1 MNNREKGKA
10 LILRAERVI
19 KRDLE
24 GAVKDC
30 DFNMVVRRAQEAVEL
45 VLKGALT
52 ILGIEYPKIHDVGKV
67 FADVVRRK
75 VGSMESETLEKIIH
89 ISTRLSE
96 DRAPAFYGER
106 SYGEEE
112 AKEAHSDALF
122 VLDKAKGLIAFYWIR
137 KIEGN

>member
-10 LILRAERVI
+10 LILRGERVI

-24 GAVKDC
+24 GAVKDG

-52 ILGIEYPKIHDVGKV
+52 LLGIEYPKIHDVGKV
-67 FADVVRRK
+67 FADVVQRK
-75 VGSMESETLEKIIH
+75 VGTMESEILEKIIH

-106 SYGEEE
+106 SYGKEE
-112 AKEAHSDALF
+112 AEEAHFDALF
-122 VLDKAKGLIAFYWIR
+122 VLDKVKELLKESTG
-137 KIEGN
+137 

>member
-1 MNNREKGKA
+1 VNNREKGKA

-24 GAVKDC
+24 GAVKDG

-52 ILGIEYPKIHDVGKV
+52 ILGIEYPKIHDVGKI
-67 FADVVRRK
+67 FADVVQRK
-75 VGSMESETLEKIIH
+75 VGTTETEILEKIIH
-89 ISTRLSE
+89 ISTRLTE

-106 SYGEEE
+106 SYGQGE
-112 AKEAHSDALF
+112 AKEAHCDALF
-122 VLDKAKGLIAFYWIR
+122 VLDEVKKLLKGSMR
-137 KIEGN
+137 

>member
-24 GAVKDC
+24 GAVEDG

-67 FADVVRRK
+67 FADVVQRK
-75 VGSMESETLEKIIH
+75 VGTMDSEILEKIIH

-112 AKEAHSDALF
+112 AKEAHCDALF
-122 VLDKAKGLIAFYWIR
+122 VLDKVKEMLKESMG
-137 KIEGN
+137 